1 MELNQRYN
9 GFVVTHLEKI
19 PEVKGTVYQIKHEKT
34 DATIVYVENPNEE
47 KVFSIGFRTPSKD
60 DSGIF
65 HILEHAVLNGSR
77 KYPLKDPFVELLKGS
92 LQTFLNA
99 MTFSEKTIYPV
110 ASMNEVD
117 FSNLMDVY
125 LDAVFFPNVLNNKQ
139 IFQQEGWNL
148 KYNESESRYGFE
160 GIVFNEMK
168 GAQSSSQRRFIQ
180 GLEAALYP
188 NTPYATNSGG
198 TPLSILD
205 LTWEQLVEAHQTY
218 YHPSNSFIYLY
229 GEMNIEE
236 QLDHLAEYLNEF
248 NYQDISNKLID
259 LKGDSSL
266 SETVIEFPIAED
278 EGKKKQAYLGYGTK
292 FSIENKY
299 ELLLAFEILDEILLR
314 GNDAPLKKRLLQE
327 GIGKNVFGWFDT
339 SSTMPSFN
347 IGVSQT
353 DEAQKDRFIN
363 EISSVLERLVND
375 GINEATVQ
383 AAIASVEFQ
392 LREGDFGS
400 SPEGLYY
407 GINATEAWVASRPVF
422 PTFKYEES
430 FSMIKEQLNEKY
442 FENLIEKYLLNNE
455 NKTIAV
461 GIPST
466 EIEKEE
472 YKEEQNKLE
481 QFKATLTEDDIVE
494 LIRENEKLVAF
505 QTTIDSEEN
514 KRTLPNLKLA
524 DISQEPI
531 ELPLEKEIE
540 NEIEFLYHELE
551 TNKLAYYNLYFNVS
565 AISDSELPY
574 YRLFTTLLKELGTS
588 KYTSEQLSQEI
599 AIKVGQI
606 SISNQVY
613 APDIDKAVHK
623 IKVGVRTKESLI
635 KESVSLVN
643 HIMTETIFDDK
654 NKIKETLGRLSSS
667 VKQFLENSGHV
678 AGMMRVNSHSS
689 ISGHITEQLEGISF
703 YRFLTNLEENFDGQY
718 ENIVE
723 QMENIAHKIFSRKEL
738 TVSFT
743 GEKALFNSFKK
754 EILTIDYPIS
764 ESVKAI
770 NEYKPEISKEA
781 FTNSNS
787 VVYVSKGS
795 NLNLIGEEV
804 SGYLSVTNSILNL
817 EYLWEKLRVVGGAYG
832 GGMSLSSSG
841 NIVFYSYRDPNISTT
856 LNTYDKVSDFI
867 QNLEL
872 SNLALERFII
882 GTIAKMDRPMNARMK
897 GNASDANHFQ
907 LISEAKRKQR
917 RKEILNTTL
926 NDIKTTSE
934 IFNKLRSLEST
945 CVIGNGRII
954 EENSAEFD
962 YKEGLFK

>member
-148 KYNESESRYGFE
+148 KYNESENRYGFE

-623 IKVGVRTKESLI
+623 IKVGVRTKESSI

-764 ESVKAI
+764 ESVKGI

-795 NLNLIGEEV
+795 NLKLVGEEV

-872 SNLALERFII
+872 SDLALERFII

-917 RKEILNTTL
+917 RKEILTTTL
-926 NDIKTTSE
+926 NDIKMTSE

-962 YKEGLFK
+962 YKESLFK

>member
-9 GFVVTHLEKI
+9 GFIVTHLEKI
-19 PEVKGTVYQIKHEKT
+19 PEVKGTVYQLKHENT
-34 DATIVYVENPNEE
+34 GATIVYVENPNEE

-60 DSGIF
+60 NSGIF

-125 LDAVFFPNVLNNKQ
+125 LDAVFFPNVVNNKQ

-148 KYNESESRYGFE
+148 KYNVKEDQYGFE

-198 TPLSILD
+198 TPISILD

-229 GEMNIEE
+229 GEMNIEK

-248 NYQDISNKLID
+248 SYQDISDKLID
-259 LKGDSSL
+259 LKGEPSL
-266 SETVIEFPIAED
+266 TETIIEFPIAEN
-278 EGKKKQAYLGYGTK
+278 ESKEKQAYLGYGTK
-292 FSIENKY
+292 FSIENKH

-314 GNDAPLKKRLLQE
+314 GNDAPLKNRLLKE

-353 DEAQKDRFIN
+353 DEEQKDLFIS
-363 EISSVLERLVND
+363 EVFSILEQLVNE
-375 GINEATVQ
+375 GIDEATVQ

-407 GINATEAWVASRPVF
+407 GINATEAWVADRPVF
-422 PTFKYEES
+422 PTFKYDES
-430 FSMIKEQLNEKY
+430 FRIIKSNIDKNY
-442 FENLIEKYLLNNE
+442 FENLIEKYLLNNK

-466 EIEKEE
+466 EIEKKE
-472 YKEEQNKLE
+472 YKEEQNKLTE
-481 QFKATLTEDDIVE
+481 LKAALSEDDKAE
-494 LIRENEKLVAF
+494 LILENEKLVAF
-505 QTTIDSEEN
+505 QTMIDSEEN
-514 KRTLPNLKLA
+514 KRTLPNLDLA
-524 DISQEPI
+524 DIDKEPI
-531 ELPLEKEIE
+531 ELPVEKEIE
-540 NEIEFLYHELE
+540 DDIEFLYHELD
-551 TNKLAYYNLYFNVS
+551 TNKLAYYNLYFDVS
-565 AISDSELPY
+565 SASDKELPY

-599 AIKVGQI
+599 AIKVGKI

-613 APDIDKAVHK
+613 TPDVNTAVHK
-623 IKVGVRTKESLI
+623 VKVGVRTRESSVAESLR
-635 KESVSLVN
+635 LVN

-654 NKIKETLGRLSSS
+654 SKVRETLGRLSSS
-667 VKQFLENSGHV
+667 IKQFLENSGHV
-678 AGMMRVNSHSS
+678 AGMMRVNSHSTV
-689 ISGHITEQLEGISF
+689 SGHITEQLEGISF
-703 YRFLTNLEENFDGQY
+703 YRFLTHLEENFDEQY
-718 ENIVE
+718 ESLVE
-723 QMENIAHKIFSRKEL
+723 KMQNIAYQVFTGREL

-743 GEKALFNSFKK
+743 GEKELFKRFKK
-754 EILTIDYPIS
+754 EILTVEYPIT
-764 ESVKAI
+764 EQKKATNI
-770 NEYKPEISKEA
+770 FNPEVVEEA

-795 NLNLIGEEV
+795 NLKLIGEEV
-804 SGYLSVTNSILNL
+804 SGYLLVTNSILNL

-832 GGMSLSSSG
+832 GGMSLATSG
-841 NIVFYSYRDPNISTT
+841 NIVFYSYRDPNISST
-856 LNTYDKVSDFI
+856 LNTYNNVSEFI

-872 SNLALERFII
+872 SDLALERFII

-907 LISEAKRKQR
+907 NISEAKRKQR
-917 RKEILNTTL
+917 RNEILTTTL
-926 NDIKTTSE
+926 KDIQATSDL
-934 IFNKLRSLEST
+934 FTRLQSLEST

-954 EENSAEFD
+954 QEDPTRFD
-962 YKEGLFK
+962 HTEGLFK

>member
-148 KYNESESRYGFE
+148 KYNESENRYGFE

-623 IKVGVRTKESLI
+623 IKVGVRTKESSI

-764 ESVKAI
+764 ESVKGI

-795 NLNLIGEEV
+795 NLKLVGEEV

-872 SNLALERFII
+872 SDLALERFII

-917 RKEILNTTL
+917 RKEILTTTL
-926 NDIKTTSE
+926 NDIKMTSE

>member
-148 KYNESESRYGFE
+148 KYNESENRYGFE

-353 DEAQKDRFIN
+353 DEAQKDRFIS

-400 SPEGLYY
+400 FPEGLYY

-422 PTFKYEES
+422 PAFKYEES

-623 IKVGVRTKESLI
+623 IKVGVRTKESSI

-689 ISGHITEQLEGISF
+689 ISGHITEQLEGIGF

-764 ESVKAI
+764 ESVKGI

-795 NLNLIGEEV
+795 NLKLVGEEV

-872 SNLALERFII
+872 SDLALERFII

-917 RKEILNTTL
+917 RKEILTTTL

-962 YKEGLFK
+962 YKESLFK

>member
-9 GFVVTHLEKI
+9 GFIVTHLEKI
-19 PEVKGTVYQIKHEKT
+19 PEVKGTVYQLKHENT
-34 DATIVYVENPNEE
+34 GATIVYVENPNEE

-60 DSGIF
+60 NSGIF

-125 LDAVFFPNVLNNKQ
+125 LDAVFFPNVVNNKQ

-148 KYNESESRYGFE
+148 KYNVKEDQYGFE

-198 TPLSILD
+198 TPISILD

-229 GEMNIEE
+229 GEMNIEK
-236 QLDHLAEYLNEF
+236 QLDHLAKYLNEF
-248 NYQDISNKLID
+248 SYQDISDKLID
-259 LKGDSSL
+259 LKGEPSL
-266 SETVIEFPIAED
+266 TETIIEFPIAEN
-278 EGKKKQAYLGYGTK
+278 ESKEKQAYLGYGTK
-292 FSIENKY
+292 FSIENKH

-314 GNDAPLKKRLLQE
+314 GNDAPLKNRLLQE

-353 DEAQKDRFIN
+353 DEEQKDLFIS
-363 EISSVLERLVND
+363 EVFSILEQLVNE
-375 GINEATVQ
+375 GIDEATVQ

-407 GINATEAWVASRPVF
+407 GINATEAWVADRPVF
-422 PTFKYEES
+422 PTFKYDES
-430 FSMIKEQLNEKY
+430 FRIIKSNIDKNY
-442 FENLIEKYLLNNE
+442 FENLIEKYLLNNK

-466 EIEKEE
+466 EIEKKE
-472 YKEEQNKLE
+472 YKEEQNKLTE
-481 QFKATLTEDDIVE
+481 LKAALSEDDKAE
-494 LIRENEKLVAF
+494 LILENEKLVAF
-505 QTTIDSEEN
+505 QTMIDSEEN
-514 KRTLPNLKLA
+514 KRTLPNLDLA
-524 DISQEPI
+524 DIDKEPI
-531 ELPLEKEIE
+531 ELPVEKEIE
-540 NEIEFLYHELE
+540 DDIEFLYHELD
-551 TNKLAYYNLYFNVS
+551 TNKLAYYNLYFDVS
-565 AISDSELPY
+565 SASDKELPY

-599 AIKVGQI
+599 AIKVGKI

-613 APDIDKAVHK
+613 TPDVNTAVHK
-623 IKVGVRTKESLI
+623 VKVGVRTRESSVAESLR
-635 KESVSLVN
+635 LVN

-654 NKIKETLGRLSSS
+654 SKVRETLGRLSSS
-667 VKQFLENSGHV
+667 IKQFLENSGHV
-678 AGMMRVNSHSS
+678 AGMMRVNSHSTV
-689 ISGHITEQLEGISF
+689 SGHITEQLEGISF
-703 YRFLTNLEENFDGQY
+703 YRFLTHLEENFDEQY
-718 ENIVE
+718 ESLVE
-723 QMENIAHKIFSRKEL
+723 KMQNIAYQVFTRREL

-743 GEKALFNSFKK
+743 GEKELFKRFKK
-754 EILTIDYPIS
+754 EILIVEYPIT
-764 ESVKAI
+764 EQKKATNI
-770 NEYKPEISKEA
+770 FNPEVVEEA

-795 NLNLIGEEV
+795 NLKLIGEEV
-804 SGYLSVTNSILNL
+804 SGYLLVTNSILNL

-832 GGMSLSSSG
+832 GGMSLAISG
-841 NIVFYSYRDPNISTT
+841 NIVFYSYRDPNISST
-856 LNTYDKVSDFI
+856 LNTYNNVSEFI

-872 SNLALERFII
+872 SDLALERFII

-907 LISEAKRKQR
+907 NISEAKRKQR
-917 RKEILNTTL
+917 RNEILTTTL
-926 NDIKTTSE
+926 KDIQATSDL
-934 IFNKLRSLEST
+934 FTRLQSLEST

-954 EENSAEFD
+954 LEDPTRFD
-962 YKEGLFK
+962 HTEGLFK

>member
-148 KYNESESRYGFE
+148 KYNESENRYGFE

-422 PTFKYEES
+422 PAFKYEES

-481 QFKATLTEDDIVE
+481 QFKVTLTEDDIVE

-623 IKVGVRTKESLI
+623 IKVGVRTKESSI

-795 NLNLIGEEV
+795 NLKLIGEEV

-872 SNLALERFII
+872 SDLALERFII

-917 RKEILNTTL
+917 RKEILTTTL

-962 YKEGLFK
+962 YKESLFK